1 MAGLWY
7 YGRQGELFGPFT
19 GWQVAD
25 LADAGEVKST
35 DTVWEDGSED
45 GVPAHT
51 IPHLFPAAAGVAV
64 APVAVAAAP
73 LPPPAPEPPSWERPA
88 VAIRRA
94 VAGPGAMIVGQDG
107 KTVRYRKKCKTCGKE
122 DQSTSTATIVRGT
135 MRFGFFC
142 PKCNKRSPVEIH
154 GR

>member
-1 MAGLWY
+1 MAGQWY
-7 YGRQGELFGPFT
+7 YGRKDELFGPFT

-51 IPHLFPAAAGVAV
+51 IPHLFPAAAAAAVATAPAPAAAAVAV
-64 APVAVAAAP
+64 EAAT
-73 LPPPAPEPPSWERPA
+73 WQRPA

-94 VAGPGAMIVGQDG
+94 VAGPGAVIVGQDG
-107 KTVRYRKKCKTCGKE
+107 KSVRYRKKCKTCGKE

-142 PKCNKRSPVEIH
+142 PKCNKRGPVEIH